1 MATATLAQEPVTIDT
16 LKALYDELWCATQ
29 NLHRSHNGSGSAA
42 EEARMVRFQAQTK
55 LGNAERCATEDLLS
69 QLAEYKQSKPL
80 PRPLVFA

>member
-1 MATATLAQEPVTIDT
+1 MSTATLAQEPTTIDT

-42 EEARMVRFQAQTK
+42 EEAGMAQTK
-55 LGNAERCATEDLLS
+55 LENAERCAPEDLLS

-80 PRPLVFA
+80 PRPVVFA